1 MKENKKDNLFKK
13 IFLVDI
19 KIGEKYWFLYFL
31 LSCLL
36 WGLIGSVLCILI
48 NVVIN
53 LWSIIWF

>member
-48 NVVIN
+48 NVVIK
-53 LWSIIWF
+53 L

>member
-1 MKENKKDNLFKK
+1 MKEKKKDNLFEK

-36 WGLIGSVLCILI
+36 WGLIGGLLCILM
-48 NVVIN
+48 NVVIK
-53 LWSIIWF
+53 L

>member
-48 NVVIN
+48 NVVIK

>member
-1 MKENKKDNLFKK
+1 MKEKKKDNLFKK

-36 WGLIGSVLCILI
+36 WGLIGGLLCILM
-48 NVVIN
+48 NVVIK
-53 LWSIIWF
+53 L